1 MLKKNYSFDFMF
13 DDSRPLK
20 KIFTYS
26 ILWVFYYSDSLLISC
41 MMYVFYSSETGS
53 HIDFKRLTTCLVFLK
68 HSYIICNERLWM
80 QYMFFKSNN
89 QSSWNLTTT
98 SQMGIG
104 ETKDEFLVWVQIKL
118 LSKVM
123 VNKWFTYIRFCI
135 FLGLKNDCRTI

>member
-1 MLKKNYSFDFMF
+1 
-13 DDSRPLK
+13 
-20 KIFTYS
+20 
-26 ILWVFYYSDSLLISC
+26 
-41 MMYVFYSSETGS
+41 
-53 HIDFKRLTTCLVFLK
+53 
-68 HSYIICNERLWM
+68 M

-123 VNKWFTYIRFCI
+123 VNKWFTDIRFCI
-135 FLGLKNDCRTI
+135 FLGLKNDYRTFQPLIQICTLNKKTHSNQFVSINIKITSPTCNIRMSDVVEVIHLFNTMYENIFRIVKKTCFWSANEFNGK